1 MNEKKEA
8 ATMDGNNL
16 TQTHHKDTELS
27 DFSIEDFEKETE
39 LLISELNETKGLFLI
54 KSANKWMQEASNRPI
69 PKMLFD
75 AFWFQGEIC
84 ILFADTNL
92 GKSILAVQIGEAI
105 SKGVAINGFKNE
117 AEKQAV
123 LYFDFELSDKQ
134 FENRYSINYNQHHY
148 FDDNFKRIEINPE
161 ATVPDGSTFE
171 DYLNFSLE
179 KSIKETGAKV
189 LVIDNLTYLKNE
201 TEKAKDALPLMK
213 HLKALKA
220 KYNLSIL
227 ALAHTPKRDLSKP
240 INRNDLQGSKM
251 LINFTDSC
259 FAIGESHN
267 DKHLR
272 YLKQIKARNTEILYD
287 TENVVL
293 CQIAKPDNFLGF
305 EFIGYSKESDHLKI
319 VSENDNNVLAEKVLE
334 LKQQGKSL
342 REIGVELGISHM
354 KAKRLLHKL

>member
-1 MNEKKEA
+1 MTEKKEA
-8 ATMDGNNL
+8 TGEGGKSSSLAHG
-16 TQTHHKDTELS
+16 KDTELI
-27 DFSIEDFEKETE
+27 DFDLEDFEAETDK
-39 LLISELNETKGLFLI
+39 LISDLCEAKGLFLV
-54 KSANKWMQEASNRPI
+54 KSANKWMQEASRRPI

-75 AFWFQGEIC
+75 AFWFQGEVC

-105 SKGVAINGFKNE
+105 SKGFPINGFKNE
-117 AEKQAV
+117 SKKQKV

-134 FENRYSINYNQHHY
+134 FENRYSINYTQHHV
-148 FDDNFKRIEINPE
+148 FDDNFQRIEINPD

-189 LVIDNLTYLKNE
+189 LIIDNLTYLKNE

-259 FAIGESHN
+259 FAIGESHS

-272 YLKQIKARNTEILYD
+272 YLKQIKARNTEILFD

-293 CQIAKPDNFLGF
+293 CQITKPDNFLAF
-305 EFIGYSKESDHLKI
+305 EFIGYSVESEHLKI
-319 VSENDNNVLAEKVLE
+319 VSENDNNVLAAKVLE
-334 LKQQGKSL
+334 LKQQGKSY
-342 REIGVELGISHM
+342 REIGFELGISHM
-354 KAKRLLHKL
+354 KAKDY

>member
-1 MNEKKEA
+1 MIEKKEA

-16 TQTHHKDTELS
+16 KQMHPKDNELS
-27 DFSIEDFEKETE
+27 EFSLADFEAETDK
-39 LLISELNETKGLFLI
+39 LISDLNESKGLFLI
-54 KSANKWMQEASNRPI
+54 KSANKWMQEASSRPI

-75 AFWFQGEIC
+75 AFWFQGEVC

-105 SKGVAINGFKNE
+105 SKGVAINGFRNE

-123 LYFDFELSDKQ
+123 LYYDFELSDKQ
-134 FENRYSINYNQHHY
+134 FENRYSINYTKHHY
-148 FDDNFKRIEINPE
+148 FDDNFKRIEINPD

-189 LVIDNLTYLKNE
+189 LIIDNLTYLKNE

-213 HLKALKA
+213 HLKALKS

-227 ALAHTPKRDLSKP
+227 ALAHTPKRDLNKP

-293 CQIAKPDNFLGF
+293 CQIEKPENFLGF
-305 EFIGYSKESDHLKI
+305 EFLGYGAERQHLKELSSNDREKNI
-319 VSENDNNVLAEKVLE
+319 SEAKE
-334 LKQQGKSL
+334 LRSQGFTQ
-342 REIGVELGISHM
+342 RQIATQLGISLGAVNKYLKM
-354 KAKRLLHKL
+354 